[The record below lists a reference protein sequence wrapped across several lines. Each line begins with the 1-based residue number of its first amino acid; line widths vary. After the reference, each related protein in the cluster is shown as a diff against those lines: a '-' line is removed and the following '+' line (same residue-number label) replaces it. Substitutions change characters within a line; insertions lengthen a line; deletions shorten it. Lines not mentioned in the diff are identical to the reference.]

1 MMKITKTPGFSLLLV
16 GAILFFLVR
25 PVINSV
31 PVVGG
36 AFAGMAFVVGLLGL
50 IGGGY
55 LMARALTGA
64 GRS

>member
-25 PVINSV
+25 PVIDSV

-36 AFAGMAFVVGLLGL
+36 AFAAMAFVVGLLGL
-50 IGGGY
+50 VGGGY
-55 LMARALTGA
+55 LVARALTGA

>member
-16 GAILFFLVR
+16 GGILFFLVR

-36 AFAGMAFVVGLLGL
+36 AFAAMAFVVGLLGL
-50 IGGGY
+50 IGGAY